1 MQISRLATACTKIHQ
16 IPRHFWNQESVFLQT
31 LHYSSVSWDIT
42 LCTFSSKYLCALD
55 KRIQSKCKFSDFQ
68 LLAWKL
74 IKFIMSFFNPQ
85 VSFRL
90 NFATPFSVMTHNSS
104 ESFYMLWT
112 KRAYQCTIFR
122 LLGALMMKVH
132 PIPHAIFE
140 TTRSGFFKFC
150 NTVQCHER

>member
-1 MQISRLATACTKIHQ
+1 MDPIKVPVFGFSTARIKINQ
-16 IPRHFWNQESVFLQT
+16 IP
-31 LHYSSVSWDIT
+31 Y
-42 LCTFSSKYLCALD
+42 
-55 KRIQSKCKFSDFQ
+55 
-68 LLAWKL
+68 
-74 IKFIMSFFNPQ
+74 MSFFNPQ

-140 TTRSGFFKFC
+140 TARSGFFNFC
-150 NTVQCHER
+150 ITVQCHER